1 MKNIEKT
8 KMILGYILISFS
20 IFGGVV
26 SLTYL
31 FDLGWIHDD
40 FLLFGTSHAGGAS
53 NTPVFYGLSAI
64 AGAMLLAS
72 VTKEED

>member
-20 IFGGVV
+20 IFGGFV

-31 FDLGWIHDD
+31 FDLGWIHYD
-40 FLLFGTSHAGGAS
+40 FLFFGPTSDGGAS
-53 NTPVFYGLSAI
+53 NTPIFYGLSAI

>member
-20 IFGGVV
+20 IFGGFV

-31 FDLGWIHDD
+31 FDLGWIQGEN
-40 FLLFGTSHAGGAS
+40 LFFGPFDGGAS
-53 NTPVFYGLSAI
+53 NTPIFYGLSAI

-72 VTKEED
+72 ITKEED

>member
-1 MKNIEKT
+1 MKNMEKT

-20 IFGGVV
+20 IFGGFV

-31 FDLGWIHDD
+31 LDLGWIQGD
-40 FLLFGTSHAGGAS
+40 FLFFGPWSKGGAS
-53 NTPVFYGLSAI
+53 NTPIFYGLSAI